1 MKVSGLSKIAVCFA
15 VAFVCSVQAEVVLLE
30 PAEGAV
36 FKTLTDWQLKTFEG
50 KTRQERLEIL
60 KGADEK
66 ATRKEWR
73 RQRPLVL
80 RWKSTDHEKYP
91 WRIRLATKS
100 DMSNARDFWVGKDDI
115 KRNRHSSAEST
126 WEYTVPLANLEL
138 GTTYYWQVWSNVKC
152 SKFSCGFTYPD
163 KCKCG
168 KTKHGRI
175 SAVGTFATDSLPPR
189 WIEIEGRVKNIR
201 DLGGWVAEGGRK
213 VRTGMIYR
221 GQAFNDDSLVGLKK
235 GRNRLMVED
244 VEYFTGTLGIK
255 TDLDLRHDR
264 EVADMKGS
272 PLGDGVRFVRRSSP
286 EYGGIFKDDGAKT
299 MAENFRVFCDRA
311 NYPIYIHCIAGA
323 DRTGSLVYVLN
334 GILGVAKEDL
344 ERDWESTFYPELPG
358 VEHPDNW
365 RSMAHLDKGFAAYG
379 APGDTLQR
387 RIELYLLG
395 IGITPDEIKAF
406 KSIMLGE

>member
-1 MKVSGLSKIAVCFA
+1 MNRLIAGMC
-15 VAFVCSVQAEVVLLE
+15 VVIAACVVRADIALLE
-30 PAEGAV
+30 PVEGVV
-36 FKTLTDWQLKTFEG
+36 FKTLTDWQLKAFEG
-50 KTRQERLEIL
+50 KTRQDRLEIL

-80 RWKSTDHEKYP
+80 KWKTTDHEKYP
-91 WRIRLATKS
+91 WRIRLATKP
-100 DMSNARDFWVGKDDI
+100 DMSDARDFWVEKEDI
-115 KRNRHSSAEST
+115 KRDRRSSAEST
-126 WEYTVPLANLEL
+126 WKYTVPLANLEL

-152 SKFSCGFTYPD
+152 PKFSCGFTYPD

-175 SAVGTFATDSLPPR
+175 SSIGTFATDSLPPR
-189 WIEIEGRVKNIR
+189 WIEIEGRVKNMR
-201 DLGGWVAEGGRK
+201 DIGGWAAEGGRK

-221 GQAFNDDSLVGLKK
+221 GQAFNDDSLTGIGI

-244 VEYFTGTLGIK
+244 VGYLAGTLGIK
-255 TDLDLRHDR
+255 TDLDLRNDR
-264 EVADMKGS
+264 EVADMKAS
-272 PLGDGVRFVRRSSP
+272 PLGPGVRFVRHSSA
-286 EYGGIFKDDGAKT
+286 EYGGIFNDKGAAA
-299 MAENFRVFCDRA
+299 MAANFRVFCDRA

-323 DRTGSLVYVLN
+323 DRTGTLAYVLN
-334 GILGVAKEDL
+334 GLLGVAKEDL

-358 VEHPDNW
+358 VEDPDSW
-365 RSMAHLDKGFAAYG
+365 RSMAHLDKGFAAFG
-379 APGDTLQR
+379 SPDDTLQR